1 MTEVNDIELYET
13 MSDQQLQ
20 SNLVSLKTERN
31 KIMTEINDKQTSLSK
46 VSSKIEKIMKV
57 IGERNYADMVEH
69 FELNA
74 AHVALLKK
82 YGAEVAEITAS
93 DLEIAE
99 TLGWEVADS
108 GLTERQ
114 EANIARLLS
123 ELRFAQSFIN
133 SRADELVNAEGPKA

>member
-1 MTEVNDIELYET
+1 MPELNDAELYET

-20 SNLVSLKTERN
+20 SNLVSLQNDRN
-31 KIMTEINDKQTSLSK
+31 KIMTDINDRQGSLSK
-46 VSSKIEKIMKV
+46 VNSKIEKIMKV

-114 EANIARLLS
+114 EENIARLLA

-133 SRADELVNAEGPKA
+133 SRADTLVNAEGPKQ